1 MITRVQQGDVRIFQ
15 SQTHDGGDINVVG
28 GLVEMNGGLESA
40 AYLSLFG
47 GNEDDTGFAGA
58 PLTWWGNLIEDRPER
73 KYRSKTQHLLQA
85 LPLTTE
91 NLVRLED
98 AALSDLDWFL
108 SGNIASSVEVEA
120 RLVGLNRISF
130 LVSIRAEGLENTF
143 EFTENWKLDLALAD
157 GPVDVLPVSTAQG
170 FVLLESGDSV
180 LLEDGGFVK
189 LES

>member
-15 SQTHDGGDINVVG
+15 SKTHDGGDINVVG

-47 GNEDDTGFAGA
+47 GNEDDTGLVGA
-58 PLTWWGNLIEDRPER
+58 SFTWWGNLIEDKPER
-73 KYRSKTQHLLQA
+73 QYRSKTQYLLQA
-85 LPLTTE
+85 LPLTTH
-91 NLVRLED
+91 NLTRLED

-157 GPVDVLPVSTAQG
+157 KPIEFETVSTEQG
-170 FVLLESGDSV
+170 FVLLESGGSV
-180 LLEDGGFVK
+180 LLESGGLVK
-189 LES
+189 LET

>member
-1 MITRVQQGDVRIFQ
+1 MRIFQ
-15 SQTHDGGDINVVG
+15 SKTHNGGDINVES

-47 GNEDDTGFAGA
+47 GNEDDTGLAGA
-58 PLTWWGNLIEDRPER
+58 PLTWWGNLIEDKLER
-73 KYRSKTQHLLQA
+73 RYRSKTQYLLQA
-85 LPLTTE
+85 LPLTTH
-91 NLVRLED
+91 NLARLKD

-143 EFTENWKLDLALAD
+143 EFTENWKLDFALAD
-157 GPVDVLPVSTAQG
+157 GPVDLVSVSTVQG
-170 FVLLESGDSV
+170 FVLLESGDSL
-180 LLEDGGFVK
+180 LLEDGELVE
-189 LES
+189 LEN